1 MKKLIVVPSTHID
14 RAWKEGADS
23 LARACATSGGEI
35 TGDQLRMMLSRG
47 ERTLLR
53 LDDQGADCGSIV
65 GWAAVGVEQLPN
77 MRVMFVYELTA
88 PNAHF
93 EAFFDEL
100 KQMAIALGCSR
111 VRCAAK
117 PAQERLYRMRCG
129 YKPVYQVL
137 EVEL

>member
-1 MKKLIVVPSTHID
+1 MKRLIVVPATHID

-23 LARACATSGGEI
+23 LGRACATSGGEI

-53 LDDQGADCGSIV
+53 MDNGGEPV
-65 GWAAVGVEQLPN
+65 GWVAVGVEQLPN
-77 MRVMFVYELTA
+77 MRVMFVYELVA

-93 EAFFDEL
+93 EAYFDEL
-100 KQMAIALGCSR
+100 KQMAVALGCSR

>member
-1 MKKLIVVPSTHID
+1 MRKIIVVPATHVD

-23 LARACATSGGEI
+23 LGRACATSGGEI
-35 TGDQLRMMLSRG
+35 TGDQLKMMIARG

-53 LDDQGADCGSIV
+53 LDCDGEPV
-65 GWAAVGVEQLPN
+65 GWCVCNVEQLPN

-93 EAFFDEL
+93 EAYFDEL
-100 KQMAIALGCSR
+100 KQMSIALGCSR

>member
-1 MKKLIVVPSTHID
+1 MKRLIVVPATHID

-23 LARACATSGGEI
+23 LGRACATSGGEI

-53 LDDQGADCGSIV
+53 MDNDGEPV
-65 GWAAVGVEQLPN
+65 GWVAVGVEQLPN

-88 PNAHF
+88 PNANF

>member
-1 MKKLIVVPSTHID
+1 MRKLIVVPSTHID
-14 RAWKEGADS
+14 RAWKEGACN
-23 LARACATSGGEI
+23 LAKACDTSGGEI

-53 LDDQGADCGSIV
+53 MDSEDAIV

-77 MRVMFVYELTA
+77 MRVMFVYELYA
-88 PNAHF
+88 PRGHF
-93 EAFFDEL
+93 EAFFDQL
-100 KQMAIALGCSR
+100 KGMAAAYGCSR

-117 PAQERLYRMRCG
+117 PAQERLYRKLCG

>member
-1 MKKLIVVPSTHID
+1 MRKLIVVPSSHVD

-23 LARACATSGGEI
+23 LGRACATSGGEI
-35 TGDQLRMMLSRG
+35 TGDQLKMMIARG

-53 LDDQGADCGSIV
+53 MDYDGEPV
-65 GWAAVGVEQLPN
+65 GWCVCNVEQLPN

-93 EAFFDEL
+93 EAYFDEL
-100 KQMAIALGCSR
+100 KQMSIALGCSR

-129 YKPVYQVL
+129 YKPVYTVL

>member
-1 MKKLIVVPSTHID
+1 MRNLITVPSSHID
-14 RAWKEGADS
+14 RAWKEGACN
-23 LARACATSGGEI
+23 LAKACDTSGGEI

-53 LDDQGADCGSIV
+53 MDEGDSIV
-65 GWAAVGVEQLPN
+65 GWAAVGGEQLPN
-77 MRVMFVYELTA
+77 MRVMFVSELFA
-88 PNAHF
+88 PGGPF
-93 EAFFDEL
+93 ESCFDEL
-100 KQMAIALGCSR
+100 KTMARAYGCSR

>member
-1 MKKLIVVPSTHID
+1 MNRLIVVPATHID
-14 RAWKEGADS
+14 RAWSEGASS
-23 LARACATSGGEI
+23 LALACATSGGEI
-35 TGDQLRMMLSRG
+35 TADQLMMMLARG

-53 LDDQGADCGSIV
+53 MDCDNEIA
-65 GWAAVGVEQLPN
+65 GWSVVNVEQLPN
-77 MRVMFVYELTA
+77 MRVMFVYSLVA
-88 PNAHF
+88 PHGHF

-100 KQMAIALGCSR
+100 KQMALTLGCSR

-129 YKPVYQVL
+129 YKPVYQIL